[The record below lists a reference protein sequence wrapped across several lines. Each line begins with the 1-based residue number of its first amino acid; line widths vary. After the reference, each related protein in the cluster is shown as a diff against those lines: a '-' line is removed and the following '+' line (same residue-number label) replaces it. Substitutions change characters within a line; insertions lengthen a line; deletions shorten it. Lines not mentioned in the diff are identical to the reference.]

1 VCVVG
6 NDGTASTDI
15 SMMPKMPRLES
26 VQGAV
31 NRYGQIL
38 TVVGARPQFVKA
50 GVVSQALRR
59 AGVCEILVHTGQH
72 YDPAMSEV
80 FFQELSIPPPAH
92 HLGVGSG
99 SHGAQTGKMLESLE
113 RVILD
118 ECPARVLV
126 YGDTNS
132 TIAGALA
139 AAKLNVP
146 VDHVE
151 AGLRSFNRRMPE
163 EVNRVMTDHLSS
175 RLYAPTIA
183 AVENLRREGLVGQG
197 VVHVGDVMC
206 DATLAAASIA
216 RRESRI
222 LTELSLSPKGY
233 VLATVHRAENTD
245 DVARL
250 AAILHA
256 LGMVARKLP
265 VVLPLHPRTRA
276 AIARA
281 GLIRDFGKSL
291 KIIEP
296 IGYIDMTRLES
307 DAALI
312 ATDSGGVQK
321 EAFLHGVPCITLRTE
336 TEWGEL
342 VESGWNQLCD
352 PLDPALAQTI
362 LGRVGT
368 VGTAVTPYGDGHAAD
383 RIAADLR
390 HMLACGVTA
399 AG

>member
-1 VCVVG
+1 MSAAWPL
-6 NDGTASTDI
+6 TASIALT
-15 SMMPKMPRLES
+15 KMEKMSTPTSLQRS
-26 VQGAV
+26 V
-31 NRYGQIL
+31 NRVGPIL

-50 GVVSQALRR
+50 GVVSAALRR

-72 YDPAMSEV
+72 YAPAMSEV
-80 FFQELSIPPPAH
+80 FFRELSIPSPAH

-99 SHGAQTGKMLESLE
+99 SHGAQTGKMLELLE

-163 EVNRVMTDHLSS
+163 EVNRVMTDHISS

-197 VVHVGDVMC
+197 VMHVGDVMC

-222 LTELSLSPKGY
+222 LDELSLSPNGY
-233 VLATVHRAENTD
+233 VLATIHRAENTD

-256 LGMVARKLP
+256 LGMVARQLP
-265 VVLPLHPRTRA
+265 VVLPIHPRTRA

-281 GLIRDFGKSL
+281 GLMGACDRPL

-296 IGYIDMTRLES
+296 IGYIDMTRLELE
-307 DAALI
+307 AALI

-321 EAFLHGVPCITLRTE
+321 EAFLHGVPCVTLRTE
-336 TEWGEL
+336 TEWVEL

-383 RIAADLR
+383 RIAVDLR
-390 HMLACGVTA
+390 HVLACGVMA
-399 AG
+399 VG

>member
-1 VCVVG
+1 MQRMS
-6 NDGTASTDI
+6 NPTSLQR
-15 SMMPKMPRLES
+15 S
-26 VQGAV
+26 V
-31 NRYGQIL
+31 NRIGPIL

-50 GVVSQALRR
+50 GVVSAALRR
-59 AGVCEILVHTGQH
+59 AGVSEILVHTGQH

-80 FFQELSIPPPAH
+80 FFRELSIPSPAH

-99 SHGAQTGKMLESLE
+99 SHGAQTGKMLELLE

-163 EVNRVMTDHLSS
+163 EVNRLMTDHISS

-183 AVENLRREGLVGQG
+183 AVENLRREGLVGPG

-206 DATLAAASIA
+206 DATIAAASIA
-216 RRESRI
+216 RRESRV
-222 LTELSLSPKGY
+222 LDELSLSPNGY
-233 VLATVHRAENTD
+233 VLATIHRAENTD
-245 DVARL
+245 DFARL

-256 LGMVARKLP
+256 LGMVARQLP
-265 VVLPLHPRTRA
+265 VVLPIHPRTRA

-281 GLIRDFGKSL
+281 GLMGASDRSL

-336 TEWGEL
+336 TEWVEL

-368 VGTAVTPYGDGHAAD
+368 VGTAVTPYGDGCAAD

-390 HMLACGVTA
+390 RMLSCSITGSV
-399 AG
+399 